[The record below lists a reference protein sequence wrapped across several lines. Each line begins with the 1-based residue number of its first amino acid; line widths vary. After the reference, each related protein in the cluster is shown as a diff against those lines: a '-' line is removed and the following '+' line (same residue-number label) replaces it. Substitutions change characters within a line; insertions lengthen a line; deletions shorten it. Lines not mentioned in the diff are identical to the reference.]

1 MDQIAWF
8 SHWSEAPTRLAR
20 LSAHGW
26 QQRLAPLAQALVDLR
41 LVRACNAHGAPARRL
56 DGEVLRQTMCRLL
69 REGDESAHLVYEL
82 IVEAMDPQW
91 VAAERGVTEAVR

>member
-1 MDQIAWF
+1 
-8 SHWSEAPTRLAR
+8 
-20 LSAHGW
+20 
-26 QQRLAPLAQALVDLR
+26 
-41 LVRACNAHGAPARRL
+41 
-56 DGEVLRQTMCRLL
+56 MCGLL